1 MASMSRHYNNISEL
15 PYIDLDRIEELRRQ
29 NDRCCCNSRGEKL
42 YQRNCMDY
50 QYSKREGCI
59 RERRGYCDFELDEL
73 REDDGCIHGIRFY
86 KDSNLDQNYDLGF
99 EKNCNRLPIL
109 HSNCKLRTMNDSN
122 YYSNNGNNCIYCN
135 ASLERTSNTRE
146 RDFFNGQDRRVH
158 SYSKQCLSEDS
169 DTNDYKDIGQEYN
182 SDYEYRRGQNVSRN
196 NCERQFSDEYSDLSE
211 DMEVVIKR
219 NNRNVISLAL
229 NWISLSGE
237 HNKKIRKFVMDSM
250 NSIELKDLNHF
261 IILFQ
266 YDDHKGIRGL
276 YSFFQKEN
284 NWQCVVEIV
293 PNCPKVIRKEM
304 VHTLYKFDTS
314 QKLFKPINRSKKITD
329 IVDGL
334 SIKNEY
340 LSTQ

>member
-1 MASMSRHYNNISEL
+1 MASMSRNYSNISEL

-29 NDRCCCNSRGEKL
+29 HDRCCCCKRGDMPH
-42 YQRNCMDY
+42 QRSCMGY
-50 QYSKREGCI
+50 QYSKKEGCM
-59 RERRGYCDFELDEL
+59 RERRGYCDFGFDEF
-73 REDDGCIHGIRFY
+73 RDEDEHIHGRRYY
-86 KDSNLDQNYDLGF
+86 KDSNFDPNYDLGF
-99 EKNCNRLPIL
+99 ENSCNRPSIL
-109 HSNCKLRTMNDSN
+109 HSNCSLRTRGDSQ
-122 YYSNNGNNCIYCN
+122 YYSSSDNNCIYCN
-135 ASLERTSNTRE
+135 STLERVSNTRG
-146 RDFFNGQDRRVH
+146 RNSLYGQDRRVH
-158 SYSKQCLSEDS
+158 SYYKQCLSEDS
-169 DTNDYKDIGQEYN
+169 DTNGYKDVNQEYN
-182 SDYEYRRGQNVSRN
+182 SEYEYRGAQNISRS
-196 NCERQFSDEYSDLSE
+196 NCEKQFSDEYSDLSE

-250 NSIELKDLNHF
+250 DSIELKNVPHF

-276 YSFFQKEN
+276 YSYFQKEN
-284 NWQCVVEIV
+284 NWQCVVEIT
-293 PNCPKVIRKEM
+293 PNCPKVIHREM
-304 VHTLYKFDTS
+304 VHTLYKFDTC

-340 LSTQ
+340 LNT